1 MSANPTTSSSA
12 QPNQPAQL
20 TVMKEDFKKESQ
32 IAANF
37 KIVRKVE
44 DPRFGPIVIIKTPN
58 SDRLIAVREK
68 KFGDIKELS
77 DEILEIKKRLQIRDP
92 RLLTLLDFS
101 TGEKSDFC
109 STSYWI
115 KIFFEY
121 PDHDI
126 DQELRRRNTQA
137 GFAGFTSYELTHML
151 YNILQAGKVLNDNGR
166 YHGDISPDC
175 IEMDT
180 PENYKLVE
188 VFGELS
194 KPELHQSQRLITGG
208 NKYSAPEIYQKLLNG
223 TLTKGNEKG
232 PKSPQFVAQL
242 RQADVFSLAITLLH
256 AGTDE
261 GVHSVYKKDGTLDR
275 AQLEN
280 LKQKFATKFARNNL
294 LTSTVFAMLD
304 ENLES
309 RPKDLASVLEA
320 LPHYDTVK
328 QSINLEKS
336 RELQASTVSN
346 QGYGAMGNLQTYLAQ
361 TQWEQHWMPG
371 QADLPRQQAPPA
383 NSPLLAHL
391 ATPAPVPTTAA
402 TQPTAGSTVQSQTS
416 ANLSSIQ
423 PPPHSYIRQQGPQS
437 TVSYVTSHPIVHQ
450 QVQTAPYYHP
460 LSVSPT
466 VHVAHVQ
473 SSGYPVHQTTFGT
486 R

>member
-1 MSANPTTSSSA
+1 MSANPANTPTA
-12 QPNQPAQL
+12 QANQPDPNKV
-20 TVMKEDFKKESQ
+20 TKEDFKRESQ
-32 IAANF
+32 LATNF

-44 DPRFGPIVIIKTPN
+44 DPRFGPIAIIKTPS

-68 KFGDIKELS
+68 KFGDVKELS

-194 KPELHQSQRLITGG
+194 KPELHQSQRLIAGG
-208 NKYSAPEIYQKLLNG
+208 NKYSAPEVYQKLLNG

-232 PKSPQFVAQL
+232 PKAPQLVALL

-261 GVHSVYKKDGTLDR
+261 GVHSVYKKDGTIDR

-280 LKQKFATKFARNNL
+280 LKSKFATKFARNNL

-320 LPHYDTVK
+320 LPPYDTVK
-328 QSINLEKS
+328 QSINLEKA
-336 RELQASTVSN
+336 RELQVSAVSN
-346 QGYGAMGNLQTYLAQ
+346 QGYGAAGNLQTYLAQ
-361 TQWEQHWMPG
+361 TQWEQHWMQG
-371 QADLPRQQAPPA
+371 QGELPRQQAPPA

-391 ATPAPVPTTAA
+391 PTPAPVPTTNA
-402 TQPTAGSTVQSQTS
+402 TQPTTASTVQSQTS

-423 PPPHSYIRQQGPQS
+423 APAHNYIRQQPA
-437 TVSYVTSHPIVHQ
+437 VSYITSSPGTYHQ
-450 QVQTAPYYHP
+450 IQSAPYYHP
-460 LSVSPT
+460 LSVTPT
-466 VHVAHVQ
+466 VHVAHGHAH
-473 SSGYPVHQTTFGT
+473 GYPVHQTTFGT